1 MKRIDGQCGTAKQT
15 ANKNKIILF
24 LIADCLLRRVSEPLL
39 IGLFF
44 SFVGYGR
51 GSRQCSAKR
60 REQQHQSTPM
70 SEWAPTQRER
80 SWLWVDLSWI
90 WLNGINEIN
99 EMKTKQRIN
108 PINQQAEHQG
118 RHRPRQA
125 PSAPSSFHSPATSV
139 IEKKKRAE
147 WEESEGLP
155 GGPNKPNFISWN
167 WRALRSNNSI
177 FHPHQSTTNSTQTKK
192 VWFCWLVCWIGWV
205 DWKKRVV
212 LLRHLLFHLSILIAA
227 PFPLRSKQMEENERK
242 LYFNE
247 ILFVDC

>member
-1 MKRIDGQCGTAKQT
+1 MNQ
-15 ANKNKIILF
+15 
-24 LIADCLLRRVSEPLL
+24 
-39 IGLFF
+39 
-44 SFVGYGR
+44 
-51 GSRQCSAKR
+51 
-60 REQQHQSTPM
+60 
-70 SEWAPTQRER
+70 QRER
-80 SWLWVDLSWI
+80 EWIDFIQLERQSAIEDGWWSALLFSSW
-90 WLNGINEIN
+90 
-99 EMKTKQRIN
+99 M
-108 PINQQAEHQG
+108 EHQG